1 MKPDVAII
9 IVAYNSERHL
19 EACLRSVFSEC
30 REVTQEVIVL
40 DNGSTDTTVTLVR
53 EHFPDV
59 TLIIAGRNLGFAAGV
74 NLAAQHARADY
85 LLLLN
90 PDTVLLDQATD
101 AIVAFARAH
110 PQNGLYGGRTF
121 KADGSLEPSSC
132 WNLPTLWSLALFASG
147 ISTLAPGHRWLDPE
161 AIGGWK
167 RDTVREVGVI
177 TGCFL
182 LVHRSVWQQLGGF
195 DERYF
200 MYGEDIDLSLRARAA
215 GLCPVIY
222 PEARLIHEVGQ
233 SSSSPTAKMLLL
245 FRGKASL
252 VRQHWRGPRKQLGIF
267 LLATGVGLRAIA
279 SSMASRMARRRSSD
293 RWKAVWRERR
303 GWLQGY
309 PAAPLSASTV
319 AVEREVPVSPG
330 ESVWVSALARA
341 PKSARQAR

>member
-1 MKPDVAII
+1 MNRDVAII
-9 IVAYNSERHL
+9 IVAYNSARHL
-19 EACLRSVFSEC
+19 DACLRSVFSQC

-40 DNGSTDTTVTLVR
+40 DNGSTDTTVALVR
-53 EHFPDV
+53 ERFPDV
-59 TLIIAGRNLGFAAGV
+59 KLLIAGRNLGFAAGV
-74 NLAAQHARADY
+74 NLAAQHAEADY

-90 PDTVLLDQATD
+90 PDTVLLDHATD

-110 PQNGLYGGRTF
+110 PHHGLYGGRAF

-182 LVHRSVWQQLGGF
+182 LVHRAVWQQLGGF

-215 GLCPVIY
+215 GLRPVIT
-222 PEARLIHEVGQ
+222 PDARLIHEVGQ
-233 SSSSPTAKMLLL
+233 SSSSPTSKMLLL

-252 VRQHWRGPRKQLGIF
+252 VRQHWRGPRKHLGIF
-267 LLATGVGLRAIA
+267 LLATGVGLRAFA
-279 SSMASRMARRRSSD
+279 SSLASLMVHRRSSD
-293 RWKAVWRERR
+293 RWKAVWRERH

-309 PAAPLSASTV
+309 PSPSLSPTTVRST
-319 AVEREVPVSPG
+319 
-330 ESVWVSALARA
+330 
-341 PKSARQAR
+341 